1 MCSEKV
7 KVVQVML
14 AKLMMLVAPGYSR
27 SCDKVRESLMQNASP
42 DVKQFLMKVNAA
54 QFIDPMKFKLTLK
67 EEEETKE

>member
-14 AKLMMLVAPGYSR
+14 AKLMMRVTPGYSR

-54 QFIDPMKFKLTLK
+54 QFIDPMKFKLALK